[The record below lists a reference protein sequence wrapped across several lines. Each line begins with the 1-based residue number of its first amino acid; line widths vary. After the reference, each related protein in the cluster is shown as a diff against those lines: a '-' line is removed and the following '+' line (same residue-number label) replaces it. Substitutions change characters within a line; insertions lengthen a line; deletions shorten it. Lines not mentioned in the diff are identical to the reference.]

1 MYSFLFMFYSN
12 YCYSLHYL
20 QDTVTTG
27 LKMLTPTYHNLIWCP
42 RYGWYRWNF
51 GNDLAS
57 AETRRMGLQCG
68 LDSL

>member
-27 LKMLTPTYHNLIWCP
+27 LKMLTPTYHNLFDAPVMADIVGTLAMTWHLQKLE
-42 RYGWYRWNF
+42 GWGYNVA
-51 GNDLAS
+51 LTA
-57 AETRRMGLQCG
+57 
-68 LDSL
+68 